1 MGMRHYV
8 IAYDVAT
15 TTDEGKRRLRRVAK
29 ACESRGQ
36 RVQNSVFEVVVTLA
50 QIEELRARLRR
61 IMDPEQDS
69 LRIYALKGK
78 AEECVEV
85 YGLDHA
91 VDFTEPLVF

>member
-1 MGMRHYV
+1 MEMRHYV

-15 TTDEGKRRLRRVAK
+15 TSDEGKRRLRRVAK

-50 QIEELRARLRR
+50 QLEELEARLCH
-61 IMDPEQDS
+61 IMDPGEDS
-69 LRIYALKGK
+69 LRIYSLKGR
-78 AEECVEV
+78 AEESVKV

-91 VDFTEPLVF
+91 VDFTGPLVF